1 MGLVMIQT
9 AAQTIHASYQ
19 GLLLQVAF
27 ASLAVLAL
35 AGACAFWLTRGTTRP
50 LTYMARAAGEMANGN
65 FSVRAPLEGSSEI
78 QELAASFNTMAE
90 QLSTLEE
97 SRRDFVANVSHELRS
112 PITSIQGFAQ
122 GMLDGTIP
130 EEERT
135 RYLQI
140 VVDETHRLSKLI
152 NGLLNL
158 SRMENEQVSLNCA
171 VFDINELIRRVIIS
185 RIPQIEEKELEIDAD
200 LQETPLC
207 VYADQDQIEQV
218 MINLTDNAIKFSPT
232 GGTVTLRARAN
243 GKQVVCTVQ
252 DEGSG
257 VLPQDAPHIFERFY
271 KADKAHT
278 VGKGTGLGL
287 AISRKIMEK
296 HGQSIRLVSGDH
308 GAVFEIT
315 LESARKGTQEA

>member
-1 MGLVMIQT
+1 
-9 AAQTIHASYQ
+9 
-19 GLLLQVAF
+19 
-27 ASLAVLAL
+27 
-35 AGACAFWLTRGTTRP
+35 
-50 LTYMARAAGEMANGN
+50 
-65 FSVRAPLEGSSEI
+65 
-78 QELAASFNTMAE
+78 
-90 QLSTLEE
+90 
-97 SRRDFVANVSHELRS
+97 
-112 PITSIQGFAQ
+112 
-122 GMLDGTIP
+122 
-130 EEERT
+130 
-135 RYLQI
+135 
-140 VVDETHRLSKLI
+140 
-152 NGLLNL
+152 
-158 SRMENEQVSLNCA
+158 
-171 VFDINELIRRVIIS
+171 
-185 RIPQIEEKELEIDAD
+185 
-200 LQETPLC
+200 
-207 VYADQDQIEQV
+207 